1 MLGCTKTT
9 NIYSWLIDQYFFVTS
24 TYFRFGFS
32 RVVFL
37 PKKSNALITMVNVT
51 NKYLFIKTC
60 LLLNKLFCQ
69 HFLSLWNSP
78 TPFPNKAVSAQV
90 CTYVLHRPVAML
102 YSSFGQLT
110 IYITNQDSQETNR
123 CQKYQKNKKKQFI
136 AQIKYGSYLG
146 TIQGG
151 GGATRRWLLAVQ
163 KKSHVRMNRPA
174 FRSKIRN
181 QMYAYQRRQLGNF
194 GVSEQLWKQSL

>member
-24 TYFRFGFS
+24 TYFQFGFS

-37 PKKSNALITMVNVT
+37 AEKSNAHITMINAT
-51 NKYLFIKTC
+51 NQYWFIKTC
-60 LLLNKLFCQ
+60 LPLNKLLCQ

-102 YSSFGQLT
+102 YSSKEIQIILRLFLVIAMFNQFKPVFFNHSTSDVASWLGRKPRYMQQVAIHQKQP
-110 IYITNQDSQETNR
+110 IYYLNFLSGPDS
-123 CQKYQKNKKKQFI
+123 
-136 AQIKYGSYLG
+136 G
-146 TIQGG
+146 
-151 GGATRRWLLAVQ
+151 
-163 KKSHVRMNRPA
+163 KSE
-174 FRSKIRN
+174 
-181 QMYAYQRRQLGNF
+181 
-194 GVSEQLWKQSL
+194 SE